1 MIPLLEINNLTISF
15 QQNKHN
21 TIAVND
27 MNLKIHRGE
36 TLGIVGESGSGK
48 SITSLAIMQLLS
60 NQAQLDTGEIVL
72 HLKDKEKTELSQL
85 SEKEL
90 RKLRGNH
97 IAMIFQE
104 PMTSL
109 NPVMTCGKQV
119 NEVLLLHKN
128 FTNKEA
134 KEKTLKLFEEVKLP
148 RAESVYKAY
157 PHELSGGQKQRIM
170 IAMAMACEPA
180 LLIADEPTTALDVS
194 VQQAILD
201 LIQQLKEKYNTT
213 TIFIS
218 HDLNLVS
225 NIADQIAVIH
235 QGKIVEKG
243 ATKEIFSKPKHPYTK
258 GLLGCRPPL
267 NMRLKRLPLMEDFL
281 NKNAVDKL
289 DYLLSDENVISHESR
304 QKKHLALYAQKPL
317 LEVKDLVLRYP
328 LKKSIFGKILTE
340 VKAVDQVSFSL
351 FQRETLGLVGES
363 GCGKTS
369 LSRSLLLLNKPSSGN
384 ILFEKKEI
392 LKFTAKEV
400 KAFRKKVQIIFQDP
414 YGSLNPRI
422 SAGAAIMEP
431 MTAHNLHKK
440 IDRKQKTI
448 ELLEKVGLSADS
460 FNRYPHEFSGG
471 QRQRIS
477 IARALAV
484 EPELL
489 ICDESISALDV
500 SVQAQILNLLNDL
513 KKELKLTYLF
523 ISHDLSVVRY
533 MSDRIM
539 VMEAGKI
546 IELKESDE
554 LFTNPEHLYT
564 KKLLAAIPK
573 QETKPL
579 QNSLLDPTLR

>member
-15 QQNKHN
+15 QQNRHN
-21 TIAVND
+21 TIAIDD
-27 MNLKIHRGE
+27 MSLKIHRGE

-48 SITSLAIMQLLS
+48 SLTSLAIMQLLS
-60 NQAQLDTGEIVL
+60 KQAKLNAGEIVL
-72 HLKDKEKTELSQL
+72 HLKDKEKLKLTQL

-97 IAMIFQE
+97 VAMIFQE

-119 NEVLLLHKN
+119 SEVLLLHKGLSK
-128 FTNKEA
+128 KEA
-134 KEKTLKLFEEVKLP
+134 KEKTFQLFEEVRLP
-148 RAESVYKAY
+148 RAKDIYKAY

-201 LIQQLKEKYNTT
+201 LIQHLKAKYNTT

-243 ATKEIFSKPKHPYTK
+243 FTKDIFSKPKHPYTK

-267 NMRLKRLPLMEDFL
+267 TKRLKRLPLMEDFL
-281 NKNAVDKL
+281 NEEAKDRLN
-289 DYLLSDENVISHESR
+289 YLLSEENEISNESR
-304 QKKHLALYAQKPL
+304 QKTQQDLYKQKPL
-317 LEVKDLVLRYP
+317 LEVKDLSLNYP
-328 LKKSIFGKILTE
+328 LKKSIFGKVLTD
-340 VKAVDQVSFSL
+340 VKAVNQVSFFL
-351 FQRETLGLVGES
+351 FKGETLGLVGES

-369 LSRSLLLLNKPSSGN
+369 LGRSLLLLNKPSAGN
-384 ILFEKKEI
+384 ISFEGKEI
-392 LKFTAKEV
+392 LKFKSKEI
-400 KAFRKKVQIIFQDP
+400 KDFRKKVQIIFQDP

-422 SAGAAIMEP
+422 TAGAAIMEP
-431 MTAHNLHKK
+431 MVAHNLHKK
-440 IDRKQKTI
+440 PNRKQKTI

-484 EPELL
+484 EPEFI
-489 ICDESISALDV
+489 ICDESVSSLDV
-500 SVQAQILNLLNDL
+500 SVQAQILNLLNQL
-513 KKELKLTYLF
+513 KEELKLTYLF

-546 IELKESDE
+546 IETKEADE
-554 LFTNPEHLYT
+554 LFATPEHPYT

-573 QETKPL
+573 QKP
-579 QNSLLDPTLR
+579 

>member
-1 MIPLLEINNLTISF
+1 MIPLLEINELTISF
-15 QQNKHN
+15 QGNEQSNKAIDN
-21 TIAVND
+21 IS
-27 MNLKIHRGE
+27 LKIYRGE

-48 SITSLAIMQLLS
+48 SLTSLAIMQLLS
-60 NQAQLDTGEIVL
+60 KQAQLNAGEIIL
-72 HLKDKEKTELSQL
+72 HLKDTEKINLTQL

-90 RKLRGNH
+90 RRLRGNH

-119 NEVLLLHKN
+119 SEILLLHKN
-128 FTNKEA
+128 LTKKEA
-134 KEKTLKLFEEVKLP
+134 KEKTLQLFEEVKLP
-148 RAESVYKAY
+148 RTQSVYKAY

-194 VQQAILD
+194 VQQSILD

-243 ATKEIFSKPKHPYTK
+243 STKEIFFNPKHNYTK

-267 NMRLKRLPLMEDFL
+267 DKRLKALPLMEDFL
-281 NKNAVDKL
+281 NEKAKDRL
-289 DYLLSDENVISHESR
+289 SYLLSEKNVISSEEREKR
-304 QKKHLALYAQKPL
+304 QIDLYNQEPL
-317 LEVKDLVLRYP
+317 LEVKNLTLSYP
-328 LKKSIFGKILTE
+328 LKKSIFGRIL
-340 VKAVDQVSFSL
+340 KAVTAVDHVNFFL
-351 FQRETLGLVGES
+351 FRGETLGLVGES

-369 LSRSLLLLNKPSSGN
+369 LGRSLLLLNKASAGN
-384 ILFEKKEI
+384 ILFENKDI
-392 LKFTAKEV
+392 LKFTSKEI

-422 SAGAAIMEP
+422 TAGAAIMEP
-431 MTAHNLHKK
+431 MVAHNLHKK
-440 IDRKQKTI
+440 PDRKQKTI

-460 FNRYPHEFSGG
+460 FSRYPHEFSGG

-484 EPELL
+484 EPEFI
-489 ICDESISALDV
+489 ICDESVSALDV
-500 SVQAQILNLLNDL
+500 SVQAQILNLLNQL
-513 KKELKLTYLF
+513 KEELKLTYLF

-539 VMEAGKI
+539 VMEEGKI
-546 IELKESDE
+546 IETKEADE
-554 LFTNPEHLYT
+554 LFANPEHTYT

-573 QETKPL
+573 QEVRPL
-579 QNSLLDPTLR
+579 

>member
-1 MIPLLEINNLTISF
+1 MIPLLEINDLTISF
-15 QQNKHN
+15 QGEKAIDN
-21 TIAVND
+21 IS
-27 MNLKIHRGE
+27 LKINRGE

-48 SITSLAIMQLLS
+48 SLTSLAIMQLLS
-60 NQAQLDTGEIVL
+60 KQALLDTGKIVL
-72 HLKDKEKTELSQL
+72 QLKDKEKTNLTQL

-90 RKLRGNH
+90 RKIRGNH

-119 NEVLLLHKN
+119 SEVLMLHKDLSK
-128 FTNKEA
+128 KEA
-134 KEKTLKLFEEVKLP
+134 KEKTLQLFEEVKLP
-148 RAESVYKAY
+148 RAKDIFKSY

-170 IAMAMACEPA
+170 IAMAIACEPA

-225 NIADQIAVIH
+225 NIADQIAVIY

-243 ATKEIFSKPKHPYTK
+243 ITKNIFSNPKHSYTK

-267 NMRLKRLPLMEDFL
+267 NKRLKRLPLMEDFL
-281 NKNAVDKL
+281 SDSGNNQL
-289 DYLLSDENVISHESR
+289 NYLLSTDNEISEVAR
-304 QKKHLALYAQKPL
+304 QKKHFHIYKQKPL
-317 LEVKDLVLRYP
+317 LEVKDLAISYP
-328 LKKSIFGKILTE
+328 QKKSFFGKVLSEI
-340 VKAVDQVSFSL
+340 KAVDHVSFSL
-351 FQRETLGLVGES
+351 FRGETLGLVGES

-369 LSRSLLLLNKPSSGN
+369 LGRSLLLLNKPSVGK
-384 ILFEKKEI
+384 ILFEEKEI
-392 LKFTAKEV
+392 LKFTSKEI

-422 SAGAAIMEP
+422 TAGAAILEP

-440 IDRKQKTI
+440 QDRKHKTI
-448 ELLEKVGLSADS
+448 ELLEKVGLTPSS

-489 ICDESISALDV
+489 ICDESVSALDV
-500 SVQAQILNLLNDL
+500 SVQAQILNLLNQL
-513 KKELKLTYLF
+513 KEELKLTYLF

-539 VMEAGKI
+539 VMKAGKI
-546 IELKESDE
+546 IETKEADE
-554 LFTNPEHLYT
+554 LFTTPEHNYT

-573 QETKPL
+573 QKT
-579 QNSLLDPTLR
+579 

>member
-1 MIPLLEINNLTISF
+1 MIPLLEINDLTISF
-15 QQNKHN
+15 QGEKAIDN
-21 TIAVND
+21 IS
-27 MNLKIHRGE
+27 LKINRGE

-48 SITSLAIMQLLS
+48 SLTSLAIMQLLS
-60 NQAQLDTGEIVL
+60 KQALLDTGKIVL
-72 HLKDKEKTELSQL
+72 QLKDKEKTNLTQL

-90 RKLRGNH
+90 RKIRGNH

-119 NEVLLLHKN
+119 SEVLMLHKDLSK
-128 FTNKEA
+128 KEA
-134 KEKTLKLFEEVKLP
+134 KEKTLQLFEEVKLP
-148 RAESVYKAY
+148 RAKDIFKSY

-170 IAMAMACEPA
+170 IAMAIACEPA

-225 NIADQIAVIH
+225 NIADQIAVIY

-243 ATKEIFSKPKHPYTK
+243 ITKNIFSNPKHSYTK

-267 NMRLKRLPLMEDFL
+267 NKRLKRLPLMEDFL
-281 NKNAVDKL
+281 SDSGNNQL
-289 DYLLSDENVISHESR
+289 NYLLSTDNEISEVAR
-304 QKKHLALYAQKPL
+304 QKKHFHIYKQKPL
-317 LEVKDLVLRYP
+317 LEVKDLAISYP
-328 LKKSIFGKILTE
+328 QKKSFFGKVLSEI
-340 VKAVDQVSFSL
+340 KAVDHVSFSL
-351 FQRETLGLVGES
+351 FRGETLGLVGES

-369 LSRSLLLLNKPSSGN
+369 LGRSLLLLNKPSVGK
-384 ILFEKKEI
+384 ILFEEKEI
-392 LKFTAKEV
+392 LKFTSKEI

-422 SAGAAIMEP
+422 TAGAAILEP

-440 IDRKQKTI
+440 QDRKHKTI
-448 ELLEKVGLSADS
+448 ELLEKVGLTPSS

-489 ICDESISALDV
+489 ICDESVSALDV
-500 SVQAQILNLLNDL
+500 SVQAQILNLLNQL
-513 KKELKLTYLF
+513 KEELKLTYLF

-539 VMEAGKI
+539 VMKAGKI
-546 IELKESDE
+546 IETKEADE
-554 LFTNPEHLYT
+554 LFTTPAHNYT

-573 QETKPL
+573 QKT
-579 QNSLLDPTLR
+579 

>member
-1 MIPLLEINNLTISF
+1 MIPLLEINELTISF
-15 QQNKHN
+15 QGNEQSNKAIDN
-21 TIAVND
+21 ISLT
-27 MNLKIHRGE
+27 IHRGE

-48 SITSLAIMQLLS
+48 SLTSLAIMQLLS
-60 NQAQLDTGEIVL
+60 KQAQLDTGEIIL
-72 HLKDKEKTELSQL
+72 HLKDKEKINLTQL

-119 NEVLLLHKN
+119 SEVLMLHKDLSK
-128 FTNKEA
+128 KEA
-134 KEKTLKLFEEVKLP
+134 KEKTLQLFEEVKLP
-148 RAESVYKAY
+148 RAKDIFKSY

-170 IAMAMACEPA
+170 IAMAIACEPA

-225 NIADQIAVIH
+225 NIADQIAVIY

-243 ATKEIFSKPKHPYTK
+243 ITKNIFSNPKHSYTK

-267 NMRLKRLPLMEDFL
+267 NKRLKRLPLMEDFL
-281 NKNAVDKL
+281 SDSGNNQL
-289 DYLLSDENVISHESR
+289 NYLLSTDNEISEVAR
-304 QKKHLALYAQKPL
+304 QKKHFHIYKQKPL
-317 LEVKDLVLRYP
+317 LEVKDLAISYP
-328 LKKSIFGKILTE
+328 QKKSFFGKVLSEI
-340 VKAVDQVSFSL
+340 KAVDHVSFSL
-351 FQRETLGLVGES
+351 FRGETLGLVGES

-369 LSRSLLLLNKPSSGN
+369 LGRSLLLLNKPSVGK
-384 ILFEKKEI
+384 ILFEEKEI
-392 LKFTAKEV
+392 LKFTSKEI

-422 SAGAAIMEP
+422 TAGAAILEP

-440 IDRKQKTI
+440 QDRKHKTI
-448 ELLEKVGLSADS
+448 ELLEKVGLTPSS

-489 ICDESISALDV
+489 ICDESVSALDV
-500 SVQAQILNLLNDL
+500 SVQAQILNLLNQL
-513 KKELKLTYLF
+513 KEELKLTYLF

-539 VMEAGKI
+539 VMKAGKI
-546 IELKESDE
+546 IETKEADE
-554 LFTNPEHLYT
+554 LFTTPEHNYT

-573 QETKPL
+573 QKT
-579 QNSLLDPTLR
+579 

>member
-1 MIPLLEINNLTISF
+1 MIPLLEINELTISF
-15 QQNKHN
+15 QGNEQSNKAIDN
-21 TIAVND
+21 ISLT
-27 MNLKIHRGE
+27 IHRGE

-48 SITSLAIMQLLS
+48 SLTSLAIMQLLS
-60 NQAQLDTGEIVL
+60 KQAQLDTGEIIL
-72 HLKDKEKTELSQL
+72 HLKDKEKINLTQL

-119 NEVLLLHKN
+119 SEVLLLHKN
-128 FTNKEA
+128 LSKKEA
-134 KEKTLKLFEEVKLP
+134 KEKTLQLFEEVKLP
-148 RAESVYKAY
+148 RVESVYKAY

-201 LIQQLKEKYNTT
+201 LIQQLKIKYNTT

-218 HDLNLVS
+218 HDLNLIS

-243 ATKEIFSKPKHPYTK
+243 SAKEIFSNPKHDYTK

-267 NMRLKRLPLMEDFL
+267 NKRLKRLPLMEDFL
-281 NKNAVDKL
+281 NEKEKDRL
-289 DYLLSDENVISHESR
+289 SYLLGEKNVISSEEREKR
-304 QKKHLALYAQKPL
+304 QTDLYKQNPL
-317 LEVKDLVLRYP
+317 LEVRNLVVSYP
-328 LKKSIFGKILTE
+328 LKKSIFGKVLTE
-340 VKAVDQVSFSL
+340 VKAVDHVNFSL
-351 FQRETLGLVGES
+351 FRGETLGLVGES

-369 LSRSLLLLNKPSSGN
+369 LGRSLLLLNKPSSGN
-384 ILFEKKEI
+384 ILYEDKEI
-392 LKFTAKEV
+392 LKFSSKEV

-422 SAGAAIMEP
+422 TAGAAIMEP

-440 IDRKQKTI
+440 QDRKQKTI
-448 ELLEKVGLSADS
+448 ELLEKVGLSTDS
-460 FNRYPHEFSGG
+460 FSRYPHEFSGG

-484 EPELL
+484 EPEFI
-489 ICDESISALDV
+489 ICDESVSSLDV
-500 SVQAQILNLLNDL
+500 SVQAQILNLLNQL
-513 KKELKLTYLF
+513 KEELKLTYLF

-539 VMEAGKI
+539 VMEEGKI
-546 IELKESDE
+546 IETKEADE
-554 LFTNPEHLYT
+554 LFSKPEYLYT

-573 QETKPL
+573 QKV
-579 QNSLLDPTLR
+579 

>member
-1 MIPLLEINNLTISF
+1 MIPLLEINELTISF
-15 QQNKHN
+15 QGNEQSNKAIDN
-21 TIAVND
+21 ISLT
-27 MNLKIHRGE
+27 IHRGE

-48 SITSLAIMQLLS
+48 SLTSLAIMQLLS
-60 NQAQLDTGEIVL
+60 KQAQLDTGEIIL
-72 HLKDKEKTELSQL
+72 HLKDKEKINLTQL

-119 NEVLLLHKN
+119 SEVLLLHKN
-128 FTNKEA
+128 LSKKEA
-134 KEKTLKLFEEVKLP
+134 REKTLQLFEEVKLP
-148 RAESVYKAY
+148 RVESVYKAY

-201 LIQQLKEKYNTT
+201 LIQQLKTKYNTT

-218 HDLNLVS
+218 HDLNLIS

-243 ATKEIFSKPKHPYTK
+243 STKEIFSNPKHDYTK

-267 NMRLKRLPLMEDFL
+267 NKRLRRLPLMEDFL
-281 NKNAVDKL
+281 NEKEKDRL
-289 DYLLSDENVISHESR
+289 SYLLGEENVISSEEREKR
-304 QKKHLALYAQKPL
+304 QTDLYKQNPL
-317 LEVKDLVLRYP
+317 LEVRNLVVSYP
-328 LKKSIFGKILTE
+328 LKKSIFGKVLTE
-340 VKAVDQVSFSL
+340 VKAVDHVSFSL
-351 FQRETLGLVGES
+351 FRGETLGLVGES

-369 LSRSLLLLNKPSSGN
+369 LGRSLLLLNKPSSGN
-384 ILFEKKEI
+384 ILYEEKEI
-392 LKFTAKEV
+392 LKFSSKEV

-422 SAGAAIMEP
+422 TAGAAIMEP
-431 MTAHNLHKK
+431 MTAHSLHKK
-440 IDRKQKTI
+440 QDRKQKTI
-448 ELLEKVGLSADS
+448 ELLEKVGLSTDS
-460 FNRYPHEFSGG
+460 FSRYPHEFSGG

-484 EPELL
+484 EPEFI
-489 ICDESISALDV
+489 ICDESVSSLDV
-500 SVQAQILNLLNDL
+500 SVQAQILNLLNQL
-513 KKELKLTYLF
+513 KEELKLTYLF

-539 VMEAGKI
+539 VMEEGKI
-546 IELKESDE
+546 IETKEADE
-554 LFTNPEHLYT
+554 LFSKPEYLYT

-573 QETKPL
+573 QKV
-579 QNSLLDPTLR
+579 

>member
-1 MIPLLEINNLTISF
+1 MFPLLEINELTISF
-15 QQNKHN
+15 QGEKAIDN
-21 TIAVND
+21 IS
-27 MNLKIHRGE
+27 LKINRGE

-48 SITSLAIMQLLS
+48 SLTSLAIMQLLS
-60 NQAQLDTGEIVL
+60 KQALLDTGKIVL
-72 HLKDKEKTELSQL
+72 QLKDKEKINLTQL

-90 RKLRGNH
+90 RKMRGNH

-119 NEVLLLHKN
+119 NEVLMLHKDLSK
-128 FTNKEA
+128 KEA
-134 KEKTLKLFEEVKLP
+134 TEKTLQLFEEVKLP
-148 RAESVYKAY
+148 RAKDIFNSY

-225 NIADQIAVIH
+225 NIADQIAVIY

-243 ATKEIFSKPKHPYTK
+243 ATKNIFSNPKHSYTK

-267 NMRLKRLPLMEDFL
+267 NKRLKRLPLMEDFL
-281 NKNAVDKL
+281 SNSDNDDNRL
-289 DYLLSDENVISHESR
+289 NYLLSTKNEISEVER
-304 QKKHLALYAQKPL
+304 QKKHFHIYKQKPL
-317 LEVKDLVLRYP
+317 LEVKNLAISYP
-328 LKKSIFGKILTE
+328 QKKSFFGKVLTE
-340 VKAVDQVSFSL
+340 VKAVDLVSFSL
-351 FQRETLGLVGES
+351 FRGETLGLVGES

-369 LSRSLLLLNKPSSGN
+369 LGRSLLLLNKPSTGK
-384 ILFEKKEI
+384 ILFEEKEI
-392 LKFTAKEV
+392 LKFRSKEI
-400 KAFRKKVQIIFQDP
+400 KAFRKKAQIIFQDP

-422 SAGAAIMEP
+422 TAGAAIMEP

-440 IDRKQKTI
+440 QDRKHKTI
-448 ELLEKVGLSADS
+448 ELLEKVGLTPSS

-489 ICDESISALDV
+489 ICDESVSALDV
-500 SVQAQILNLLNDL
+500 SVQAQILNLLNQL
-513 KKELKLTYLF
+513 KEELKLTFLF

-539 VMEAGKI
+539 VMKAGKI
-546 IELKESDE
+546 IETKEADE
-554 LFTNPEHLYT
+554 LFTTPEHNYT

-573 QETKPL
+573 QKT
-579 QNSLLDPTLR
+579 

>member
-1 MIPLLEINNLTISF
+1 MIPLLEINELTISF
-15 QQNKHN
+15 QGNEQSNKAIDN
-21 TIAVND
+21 IS
-27 MNLKIHRGE
+27 LKIHRGE

-48 SITSLAIMQLLS
+48 SLTSLAIMQLLS
-60 NQAQLDTGEIVL
+60 KQARQDTGEIVL
-72 HLKDKEKTELSQL
+72 HLKDTEKTNLTQL

-119 NEVLLLHKN
+119 SEVLLLHKN
-128 FTNKEA
+128 LSKKEA
-134 KEKTLKLFEEVKLP
+134 KEKTLQLFEEVKLP

-243 ATKEIFSKPKHPYTK
+243 ATKDIFSKPKHSYTQ
-258 GLLGCRPPL
+258 GLLGCRSPL
-267 NMRLKRLPLMEDFL
+267 NKRFKRLPLMEDFL
-281 NKNAVDKL
+281 NKNGADQL
-289 DYLLSDENVISHESR
+289 QYLLGEENEISLESR
-304 QKKHLALYAQKPL
+304 QKKHLDLYNQAPL
-317 LEVKDLVLRYP
+317 LEVKDLVLSYP
-328 LKKSIFGKILTE
+328 LKKSIFGKILSAVT
-340 VKAVDQVSFSL
+340 AVDHVNFSL
-351 FQRETLGLVGES
+351 FRGETLGLVGES

-369 LSRSLLLLNKPSSGN
+369 LSRSLLLLNNPSSGD
-384 ILFEKKEI
+384 ILFQNNKI
-392 LKFTAKEV
+392 LKFTSKET

-431 MTAHNLHKK
+431 MTANNLHKK
-440 IDRKQKTI
+440 LDRKQKTI

-489 ICDESISALDV
+489 ICDESVSALDV
-500 SVQAQILNLLNDL
+500 SVQAQILNLLNQL
-513 KKELKLTYLF
+513 KEELKLTYLF

-539 VMEAGKI
+539 VMEEGKI
-546 IELKESDE
+546 IETKEADE
-554 LFTNPEHLYT
+554 LFTKPEQPYT

-573 QETKPL
+573 QKK
-579 QNSLLDPTLR
+579 

>member
-1 MIPLLEINNLTISF
+1 MIPLLEINKLTISF
-15 QQNKHN
+15 QGNEQSNKAID
-21 TIAVND
+21 TIS
-27 MNLKIHRGE
+27 LKIHRGE

-48 SITSLAIMQLLS
+48 SLTSLAIMQLLS
-60 NQAQLDTGEIVL
+60 EQAQLDTGEIVL
-72 HLKDKEKTELSQL
+72 HLKDKEKINLTQL

-119 NEVLLLHKN
+119 REILLLHKDLSK
-128 FTNKEA
+128 KEA
-134 KEKTLKLFEEVKLP
+134 KEKTLQLFKEVKLP
-148 RAESVYKAY
+148 RAKDIYKAY

-225 NIADQIAVIH
+225 NIADQVAVIH

-243 ATKEIFSKPKHPYTK
+243 STKEIFFNPKHNYTK

-267 NMRLKRLPLMEDFL
+267 DKRLKTLPLMEDFL
-281 NKNAVDKL
+281 NENAKNQL
-289 DYLLSDENVISHESR
+289 HFLLSKENEISPESR
-304 QKKHLALYAQKPL
+304 QKRLRNLYKQKPL
-317 LEVKDLVLRYP
+317 LELKDLVISYP
-328 LKKSIFGKILTE
+328 LKKSIFGKVLTE
-340 VKAVDQVSFSL
+340 IKAVNQVSFSL
-351 FQRETLGLVGES
+351 FRGETLGLVGES

-369 LSRSLLLLNKPSSGN
+369 LGRSLLLLNKPSAGN
-384 ILFEKKEI
+384 ILFEEKKT
-392 LKFTAKEV
+392 LKFTSKEL

-422 SAGAAIMEP
+422 SAGAAVMEP

-440 IDRKQKTI
+440 QDRKQKTI

-484 EPELL
+484 EPEFI
-489 ICDESISALDV
+489 ICDESVSALDV
-500 SVQAQILNLLNDL
+500 SVQAQILNLLNQL
-513 KKELKLTYLF
+513 KEDLKLTYLF

-539 VMEAGKI
+539 VMEEGKI
-546 IELKESDE
+546 IETKEADE
-554 LFTNPEHLYT
+554 LFTKPEHPYT
-564 KKLLAAIPK
+564 QKLLAAIPK
-573 QETKPL
+573 QKT
-579 QNSLLDPTLR
+579 

>member
-1 MIPLLEINNLTISF
+1 MIPLLEINDLTISF
-15 QQNKHN
+15 QGEKAIDN
-21 TIAVND
+21 IS
-27 MNLKIHRGE
+27 LKINRGE

-48 SITSLAIMQLLS
+48 SLTSLAIMQLLS
-60 NQAQLDTGEIVL
+60 KQALLDTGKIVL
-72 HLKDKEKTELSQL
+72 QLKDKEKTNLTQL

-90 RKLRGNH
+90 RKIRGNH

-119 NEVLLLHKN
+119 SEVLMLHKDLSK
-128 FTNKEA
+128 KEA
-134 KEKTLKLFEEVKLP
+134 KEKTLQLFEEVKLP
-148 RAESVYKAY
+148 RAKDIFKSY

-170 IAMAMACEPA
+170 IAMAIACEPA

-225 NIADQIAVIH
+225 NIADQIAVIY

-243 ATKEIFSKPKHPYTK
+243 VTKNIFSNPKHSYTK

-267 NMRLKRLPLMEDFL
+267 NKRLKRLPLMEDFL
-281 NKNAVDKL
+281 SDSGNNQL
-289 DYLLSDENVISHESR
+289 NYLLSTDNEISEVAR
-304 QKKHLALYAQKPL
+304 QKKHFHIYKQKPL
-317 LEVKDLVLRYP
+317 LEVKDLAISYP
-328 LKKSIFGKILTE
+328 QKKSFFGKVLSEI
-340 VKAVDQVSFSL
+340 KAVDHVSFSL
-351 FQRETLGLVGES
+351 FRGETLGLVGES

-369 LSRSLLLLNKPSSGN
+369 LGRSLLLLNKPSVGK
-384 ILFEKKEI
+384 ILFEEKEI
-392 LKFTAKEV
+392 LKFTSKEI

-422 SAGAAIMEP
+422 TAGAAILEP

-440 IDRKQKTI
+440 QDRKHKTI
-448 ELLEKVGLSADS
+448 ELLEKVGLTPSS

-489 ICDESISALDV
+489 ICDESVSALDV
-500 SVQAQILNLLNDL
+500 SVQAQILNLLNQL
-513 KKELKLTYLF
+513 KEELKLTYLF

-539 VMEAGKI
+539 VMKAGKI
-546 IELKESDE
+546 IETKEADE
-554 LFTNPEHLYT
+554 LFTTPEHNYT

-573 QETKPL
+573 QKT
-579 QNSLLDPTLR
+579 

>member
-1 MIPLLEINNLTISF
+1 MIPLLEINELTISF
-15 QQNKHN
+15 QGNEQSNKAIDN
-21 TIAVND
+21 IS
-27 MNLKIHRGE
+27 LKIYRGE

-48 SITSLAIMQLLS
+48 SLTSLAIMQLLS
-60 NQAQLDTGEIVL
+60 KQAQLNAGEIIL
-72 HLKDKEKTELSQL
+72 HLKDTEKINLTQL

-90 RKLRGNH
+90 RRLRGNH

-119 NEVLLLHKN
+119 SEILLLHKDLSK
-128 FTNKEA
+128 KEA
-134 KEKTLKLFEEVKLP
+134 KEKTLQLFEEVKLP
-148 RAESVYKAY
+148 RTQSVYKAY

-194 VQQAILD
+194 VQQSILD

-243 ATKEIFSKPKHPYTK
+243 STKEIFSNPKHPYTK
-258 GLLGCRPPL
+258 GLLGCRPPR
-267 NMRLKRLPLMEDFL
+267 NKRLKRLPLMEDFL
-281 NKNAVDKL
+281 NEKAKDRL
-289 DYLLSDENVISHESR
+289 SYLLGEENVISSEEREKR
-304 QKKHLALYAQKPL
+304 QIDLYNQEPL
-317 LEVKDLVLRYP
+317 LEVKNLTLSYP
-328 LKKSIFGKILTE
+328 LKKSIFGKVLTE
-340 VKAVDQVSFSL
+340 VKAVDQVGFYL
-351 FQRETLGLVGES
+351 FRGETLGLVGES

-369 LSRSLLLLNKPSSGN
+369 LSRSLLLLNKPTAGN
-384 ILFEKKEI
+384 ILFEGKEI
-392 LKFTAKEV
+392 LTFTAKEI
-400 KAFRKKVQIIFQDP
+400 KTFRKKVQIIFQDP

-422 SAGAAIMEP
+422 TAGAAIMEP
-431 MTAHNLHKK
+431 MVAHNLHKK
-440 IDRKQKTI
+440 PDRKQKTI
-448 ELLEKVGLSADS
+448 ELLEKVGLGADS

-484 EPELL
+484 EPEFI
-489 ICDESISALDV
+489 ICDESVSALDV
-500 SVQAQILNLLNDL
+500 SVQAQILNLLNQL
-513 KKELKLTYLF
+513 KEELKLTYLF

-539 VMEAGKI
+539 VMEEGKI
-546 IELKESDE
+546 IETKEADE
-554 LFTNPEHLYT
+554 LFTKPGQPYT
-564 KKLLAAIPK
+564 QKLLAAIPK
-573 QETKPL
+573 QKA
-579 QNSLLDPTLR
+579 

>member
-1 MIPLLEINNLTISF
+1 MIPLLEINKLTISF
-15 QQNKHN
+15 QGNEQSNKAID
-21 TIAVND
+21 TIS
-27 MNLKIHRGE
+27 LKIHRGE

-48 SITSLAIMQLLS
+48 SLTSLAIMQLLS
-60 NQAQLDTGEIVL
+60 EQAQLDTGEIVL
-72 HLKDKEKTELSQL
+72 HLKDKEKINLTQL

-119 NEVLLLHKN
+119 REILLLHKDLSK
-128 FTNKEA
+128 KEA
-134 KEKTLKLFEEVKLP
+134 KEKTLQLFKEVKLP
-148 RAESVYKAY
+148 RAKDIYKAY

-225 NIADQIAVIH
+225 NIADQVAVIH

-243 ATKEIFSKPKHPYTK
+243 STKEIFFNPKHNYTK

-267 NMRLKRLPLMEDFL
+267 DKRLKTLPLMEDFL
-281 NKNAVDKL
+281 NENAKNQL
-289 DYLLSDENVISHESR
+289 HFLLSKENEISPESR
-304 QKKHLALYAQKPL
+304 QKRLRNLYKQKPL
-317 LEVKDLVLRYP
+317 LELKDLVISYP
-328 LKKSIFGKILTE
+328 LKKSIFGKVLTE
-340 VKAVDQVSFSL
+340 IKAVNQVSFSL
-351 FQRETLGLVGES
+351 FRGETLGLVGES

-369 LSRSLLLLNKPSSGN
+369 LGRSLLLLNKPSAGN
-384 ILFEKKEI
+384 ILFEEKKI
-392 LKFTAKEV
+392 LKFTSKEL

-422 SAGAAIMEP
+422 TAGAAVMEP

-440 IDRKQKTI
+440 QDRKQKTI

-484 EPELL
+484 EPEFI
-489 ICDESISALDV
+489 ICDESVSALDV
-500 SVQAQILNLLNDL
+500 SVQAQILNLLNQL
-513 KKELKLTYLF
+513 KEDLKLTYLF

-539 VMEAGKI
+539 VMEEGKI
-546 IELKESDE
+546 IETKEADE
-554 LFTNPEHLYT
+554 LFTKPEHPYT
-564 KKLLAAIPK
+564 QKLLAAIPK
-573 QETKPL
+573 QKT
-579 QNSLLDPTLR
+579 